1 MRYELIKLFRQ
12 VHVKAAFAAVILLSV
27 VLGVAGASSFRSRLG
42 VEGSTY
48 LTGKTAFANERK
60 KYEAVSGDIT
70 IEKLNEALQYIK
82 TCPDE
87 WAAFSKGNEAYPGI
101 MYILEQAYV
110 TQDGHFPL
118 FEVASADDFYERN
131 KIQIRQQIE
140 EMGLKFSDREIE
152 DLLAW
157 CEKIP
162 KPYKNEM
169 ALPWHRFYTSFQFVL
184 LLNFLTV
191 IIYASNLYSYEKTRR
206 MDLILGTMGHRSI
219 HKIVIDKAKALACL
233 TSGQYLASMIAVCM
247 GYFGISGPIAWKSQ
261 IQTLYFTSILPLTYR
276 QLFFI
281 AFGTGMLA
289 CLAAAFFSA
298 MLNARLRRTMPAMTI
313 GIAVTFLPLVLR
325 DFTMLPNGIQK
336 LIKVFPVNAAL
347 AEHTAQSLQ
356 LYPFPGNGMP
366 AVYAVPVAAILL
378 AAAGVWYGI
387 HAAGKYMCVD

>member
-12 VHVKAAFAAVILLSV
+12 VHVKAAFAAVIVLSV
-27 VLGVAGASSFRSRLG
+27 VLGVAGASSFRSRVG

-48 LTGKTAFANERK
+48 LNGKAAFANERK

-70 IEKLNEALQYIK
+70 IEKLNEVLQYIK

-87 WAAFSKGNEAYPGI
+87 WAAFSKGNEVYPGI

-110 TQDGHFPL
+110 TLDGHFPL

-131 KIQIRQQIE
+131 EIQIRQQIE
-140 EMGLKFSDREIE
+140 EMGLKPSNREIE
-152 DLLAW
+152 NLLAW
-157 CEKIP
+157 SEKIP

-219 HKIVIDKAKALACL
+219 HKIIIGKAKALACL

-281 AFGTGMLA
+281 VFGTGMLA
-289 CLAAAFFSA
+289 CLTAAFFSA
-298 MLNARLRRTMPAMTI
+298 MLNARLRRAMPAMTI

-325 DFTMLPNGIQK
+325 NFTMLPNGIQK

-356 LYPFPGNGMP
+356 LYPFPGNGIP
-366 AVYAVPVAAILL
+366 AVYAVPAAAILL
-378 AAAGVWYGI
+378 IAAGAWYGI
-387 HAAGKYMCVD
+387 RAAGKYMCVD